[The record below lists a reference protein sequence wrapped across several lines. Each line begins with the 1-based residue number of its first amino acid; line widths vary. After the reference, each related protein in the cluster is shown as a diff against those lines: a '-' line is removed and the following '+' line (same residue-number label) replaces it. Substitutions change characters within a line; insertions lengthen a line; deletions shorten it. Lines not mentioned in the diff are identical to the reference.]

1 FAIAFGVEEKW
12 AKQFEGL
19 DIPEPT
25 YASGF
30 HGNMNALLFV
40 HAMGG
45 FESSMAQAFTPPSNA
60 GSGGS
65 GFSGGGS
72 GGGFG
77 GGGGGSW

>member
-1 FAIAFGVEEKW
+1 VEEKW
-12 AKQFEGL
+12 AKQFAGI
-19 DIPEPT
+19 DMRPPS
-25 YASGF
+25 YYDGHVSGW
-30 HGNMNALLFV
+30 NALQYAQLS
-40 HAMGG
+40 HSLHD
-45 FESSMAQAFTPPSNA
+45 SSVSGMYRAPSSG